1 LIRLTLGILVF
12 IFLLKLLIVLF
23 IGQDLV
29 LEWVVFSSGRRRIR
43 IIILLDF
50 ISIIFLFT
58 VCLISLRVSVFSNS
72 YIISEK
78 YFRRFI
84 FLVLL
89 FIIRIFLLIL
99 RPNLISLLLGWDG
112 LGVTSYLLVIF
123 YQRPKSYNAGIIT
136 AMTNRLGDVGILL
149 TIRLLLFKGS
159 WSFFSYWWEI
169 DTIFQLIILILILAS
184 ITKRAQIPFSAWLP
198 AAMAAPTPVS
208 ALVHSSTLVTA
219 GVYLIIRFNFILL
232 RFPLLKYLR
241 LIGGL
246 TIVIAGIGAIFEI
259 DIKKIIALSTLSQL
273 GVIII
278 VIGAGYTLLGFFH
291 LVSHAFFKAILFIC
305 AGNLIHNYKDYQDI
319 RLISSRITFLPFTIS
334 IFIVANFSLCGL
346 PFIAG
351 FYSKDLIL
359 EIILIRSLNN
369 IIFLIIIVGTILT
382 VIYSFRFI
390 FLLTGSGNQWEGVY
404 SIGDFD
410 YQIFFRIFFLLTP
423 AILAGLF
430 LSWVFFY
437 SPSFIFFPLK
447 LKLIIPILILSGA
460 VIMELWINNYLLSE
474 KFNIFIFK
482 WINRHIWF
490 LPLVLRVRRTKL
502 GLTYSKKSSI
512 FIENGWVELIL
523 FSHVSKNFFK
533 LRNFFEKIFL
543 NIFSQSIFFIFILII
558 LFTEN
563 LLV

>member
-1 LIRLTLGILVF
+1 MIRITLGILVF
-12 IFLLKLLIVLF
+12 IFLVKLLIALF

-136 AMTNRLGDVGILL
+136 AITNRLGDVGILL

-246 TIVIAGIGAIFEI
+246 TIIIAGIGAIFEI

-273 GVIII
+273 GVMII

-319 RLISSRITFLPFTIS
+319 RLMSSRITFLPFTIS
-334 IFIVANFSLCGL
+334 IFIVANFRLCGL

-460 VIMELWINNYLLSE
+460 VIIELWINNYLLSE

>member
-1 LIRLTLGILVF
+1 MIRLTLGILVF

-89 FIIRIFLLIL
+89 FIIRILLLIL

-219 GVYLIIRFNFILL
+219 GVYLMIRFNFILL

-474 KFNIFIFK
+474 KFNIFVFK